1 MVDFAALSKRS
12 AVLRAAIAGALALVA
27 ACGGAQRAATLP
39 PAESLDAVL
48 APASLVASLRQAGGG
63 HFHATTLLQVD
74 APATASDAGQP
85 AAPSAVA
92 TTTDLW
98 MDGAGNFRLVEN
110 NDRDGGR
117 EVVRVGSE
125 IAVGLRYGKLV
136 RRAAQ
141 DAESNRIL
149 AEAVGGPWTAWE
161 LVRRQVEVAADGAT
175 YRFKL
180 VKPGER
186 KSVPLPGSPP
196 AEGLRKWR
204 DSVVIKALEGG
215 ATLDSGR
222 SLPLTM
228 ACKAGFEASRDQL
241 AVTGEVAVAATL
253 DQVGKVAK
261 VEMPD
266 ADSLRTRQRTVLE
279 ERALLG
285 GITAAAAR
293 GEKAG
298 P

>member
-1 MVDFAALSKRS
+1 M
-12 AVLRAAIAGALALVA
+12 AGVLALVA
-27 ACGGAQRAATLP
+27 GCGGSKRAATLP
-39 PAESLDAVL
+39 PAEALDAL
-48 APASLVASLRQAGGG
+48 LTPASLVANLRQAGGG
-63 HFHATTLLQVD
+63 HFHATTLLRVD
-74 APATASDAGQP
+74 VPATAAEAGKP

-98 MDGAGNFRLVEN
+98 MDAAGNFRLVET
-110 NDRDGGR
+110 NDQDGGR

-125 IAVGLRYGKLV
+125 VAVGLRYGKLV

-161 LVRRQVEVAADGAT
+161 LIRRQVAVAADGTT
-175 YRFKL
+175 YRLKL
-180 VKPGER
+180 AER
-186 KSVPLPGSPP
+186 KAALPPGFPA

-204 DSVVIKALEGG
+204 DSVVVKALEGG
-215 ATLDSGR
+215 ATVDGGR
-222 SLPLTM
+222 PLPLIM
-228 ACKAGFEASRDQL
+228 ACKASFEANRDHV

-253 DQVGKVAK
+253 DQVGKVAT

-293 GEKAG
+293 GDKGG